1 MEKLKKSSILRSLPV
16 LVCLLFPSV
25 SDARD
30 GSENYRWEGLFL
42 GGLNTNGWEA
52 HGGVMWMPVPYV
64 GLSATLGLDSEIHE
78 FSDWWGNGI
87 GDVLDYDFIDD
98 RDYDYCTRL
107 LLKPSVVFRSPALL
121 RFESQD
127 LGIHLFASP
136 GFTLAVPASG
146 SRNASWAYWNVSAG
160 INATIDRY
168 VFYLGYSYSNYS
180 LLDGHPYTHHG
191 IDLDNPGNT
200 HSVWIGVGY
209 KF

>member
-1 MEKLKKSSILRSLPV
+1 M
-16 LVCLLFPSV
+16 
-25 SDARD
+25 
-30 GSENYRWEGLFL
+30 
-42 GGLNTNGWEA
+42 
-52 HGGVMWMPVPYV
+52 
-64 GLSATLGLDSEIHE
+64 
-78 FSDWWGNGI
+78 
-87 GDVLDYDFIDD
+87 
-98 RDYDYCTRL
+98 
-107 LLKPSVVFRSPALL
+107 VFRSPALL

-136 GFTLAVPASG
+136 GLTLAVPALG

-191 IDLDNPGNT
+191 IDVDNPGNT

-209 KF
+209 KL